1 MLAFLCACT
10 TQRQTRLPLQN
21 SSQRKLRQTHCF
33 WLIDA
38 NAEPGHADDEAVYG
52 KGLRTSANTIFFRE
66 CLKTCAMCL
75 PSTSNVH
82 AGHRNTWTKPDGEES
97 FCIDYVAI
105 PRTWISC
112 CTWSQVLDDFD
123 LATTREDHKAVRLE
137 LQWWQ
142 PKRMPH
148 VEWSSSA
155 IQQSEQECRD
165 VAGTQWPSHTAV
177 PRTFGKDR
185 VFLHMFAGGRRRGD
199 VQFFLGNIARP
210 ATMSCMW

>member
-1 MLAFLCACT
+1 MLASRRACA

-21 SSQRKLRQTHCF
+21 SSQRKPRQTHFF
-33 WLIDA
+33 WLINA

-105 PRTWISC
+105 PRTWLSC
-112 CTWSQVLDDFD
+112 CTWSQALADFD
-123 LATTREDHKAVRLE
+123 LATTREVHKAIRLE
-137 LQWWQ
+137 LQLWQ

-155 IQQSEQECRD
+155 IQQSEQECRE
-165 VAGTQWPSHTAV
+165 VAGTPMAIAYRSALYL
-177 PRTFGKDR
+177 RTG
-185 VFLHMFAGGRRRGD
+185 
-199 VQFFLGNIARP
+199 
-210 ATMSCMW
+210 S